1 MFDEVKTM
9 AERAMS
15 GNADPQALEQAAS
28 AHIDQMD
35 QGEVSDH
42 LQTAATNLQSQG
54 QPDLA
59 QQALGLVSQL
69 RSNPGGG
76 AKDEVVNFITS
87 NPQVLQ
93 HFAPSFAQ
101 GILSRL

>member
-1 MFDEVKTM
+1 MFDQVKTL
-9 AERAMS
+9 AEDAMS
-15 GNADPQALEQAAS
+15 GKVDPQALQQAAS
-28 AHIDQMD
+28 DHLNSMD
-35 QGEVSDH
+35 QGEIADH
-42 LQTAATNLQSQG
+42 LQTAATNLQNQG

-69 RSNPGGG
+69 RANPGGG
-76 AKDEVVNFITS
+76 ASAVVNFITN